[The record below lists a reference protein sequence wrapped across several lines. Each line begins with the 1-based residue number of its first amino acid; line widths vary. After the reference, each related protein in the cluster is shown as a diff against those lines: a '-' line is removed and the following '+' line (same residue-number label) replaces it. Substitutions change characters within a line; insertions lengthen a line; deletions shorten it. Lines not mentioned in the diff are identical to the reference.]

1 MYKGKELTMIEEQ
14 SIKAARLAYWV
25 LITACLTAL
34 LFAFSPEET
43 DVYKEAGKEL
53 NTLLFN
59 DLDLFVGNLQCEIA
73 LKDDRYKK
81 NFLHVD
87 QILSDYG
94 LSLSPLGKH
103 WGVLSIEPQPLGL
116 SSGPGLTLDQI
127 DEYFSRFSEL
137 SITITKIDKEFEQE
151 LRNFLNTRKDLYGEG
166 RETVSIYT
174 TETNFM
180 VTFHRNSGGG
190 TSTGDKLRNPP
201 KKEHFTLPLNIL
213 LKISEIPELSRLVRQ
228 LNEHYIFLPNLKQ
241 VWDQIRS
248 ETPDQAR
255 TILARK
261 DIQPEKRLV
270 VFGFSIAQDLVSWTI
285 PGLIFVLSFYFLI
298 HIQHLNLVVNSNPA
312 FRYYP
317 WVGIM
322 PGCNAAI
329 VFMTS
334 LLILPILALFGIVKA
349 TWGDLPTYLRILA
362 ILLSVGSLITIIV
375 AMKNTIVIKGR
386 IQSLE

>member
-1 MYKGKELTMIEEQ
+1 MIEEQ
-14 SIKAARLAYWV
+14 SIKAARLAYRV

-34 LFAFSPEET
+34 VFAFSPEET
-43 DVYKEAGKEL
+43 NVYKEAGKEL
-53 NTLLFN
+53 NTLLSN
-59 DLDLFVGNLQCEIA
+59 DLDLFVGNLECEIA

-94 LSLSPLGKH
+94 LSLSPLGKR
-103 WGVLSIEPQPLGL
+103 WGVLTIEPQPLGFKG
-116 SSGPGLTLDQI
+116 STLDEI
-127 DEYFSRFSEL
+127 DEYLSRFSEL

-180 VTFHRNSGGG
+180 VRFHRNSGGS

-213 LKISEIPELSRLVRQ
+213 LKISEIPELSLLVRQ

-261 DIQPEKRLV
+261 DIQPEKRLD
-270 VFGFSIAQDLVSWTI
+270 VFGFSIPQDLVSWTI

-312 FRYYP
+312 FRFYP

-329 VFMTS
+329 VFMMS
-334 LLILPILALFGIVKA
+334 LLILPILALFFIVKA